1 MAIANF
7 FSTHDHPNSQ
17 DSSAKRSTRS
27 TTSLFI
33 ASCVLPLVLMS
44 CQSLETRNSRNART
58 ATPRP
63 NETPAYPEQPST
75 SPIVG
80 VPPAPTPPPVPPV
93 ILPPP
98 AKSLVKVGV
107 IVGPGGMKTF
117 AALGVFREMNR
128 ARIPIHAIAGLEWGS
143 LIGGLYASQGQIN
156 DAEWKAYK
164 LREDNLPEAG
174 FLQSK
179 VAAAN
184 VSKLG
189 SFLDASFAG
198 QAVDKARIDFA
209 CATSSPGSDKTGWLN
224 RGSMKSA
231 MERCLPYPPMFQNTA
246 SMASP
251 FAIDEAVT
259 WLRGRGANVILLI
272 DVLGQGEFIPLKSPT
287 DLSAENL
294 VWAEIRR
301 QMYRARPP
309 AINHV
314 IHVNTSG
321 HPVTDFDGRR
331 ALMDA
336 GQKAATDVCNKM
348 VSQYGF

>member
-1 MAIANF
+1 MLGRP
-7 FSTHDHPNSQ
+7 SSQ
-17 DSSAKRSTRS
+17 VSSANRAPTPAAFFLLSF
-27 TTSLFI
+27 L
-33 ASCVLPLVLMS
+33 LPLIFMS
-44 CQSLETRNSRNART
+44 CQSLETRNSKNTRNSNQGTSPR

-63 NETPAYPEQPST
+63 NEISDFPDQPST
-75 SPIVG
+75 VPSVG
-80 VPPAPTPPPVPPV
+80 TTPVPTPPPQPSVV
-93 ILPPP
+93 LPP
-98 AKSLVKVGV
+98 AVKSLVKVGV

-143 LIGGLYASQGQIN
+143 VIGGLYASQGQIN

-179 VAAAN
+179 AAAAN

-189 SFLDASFAG
+189 SFLDASFSG
-198 QAVDKARIDFA
+198 LAVEKTRIDFA
-209 CATSSPGSDKTGWLN
+209 CATTAPGSDKTGWLN

-231 MERCLPYPPMFQNTA
+231 MERCLPYPPMFQNSA

-251 FAIDEAVT
+251 FAIDEAAT

-272 DVLGQGEFIPLKSPT
+272 DVLGQGEFIPSKSAN
-287 DLSAENL
+287 DVSSENL

-301 QMYRARPP
+301 QMYRARTPVV
-309 AINHV
+309 NHV